1 MKIAIQTLGCK
12 VNQSESASMEG
23 VLRENNYEIVGPSGS
38 PDICIINTCTV
49 TGKSDQES
57 RRLIRKAVR
66 SGAKVIATGC
76 YAQLRHEELSHIKG
90 LHLVIGNAGKGEIL
104 KYLGKTASENGTAVS
119 VEPSDKPLTSQP
131 YFSSRSRAFL
141 KIQDGCN
148 FSCSYC
154 TVPDARGKSRSLSKE
169 EVMSGMSKLAADGY
183 REVVLTGIHIGSYG
197 TDLNPAI
204 SLIKL
209 VKEITLAFPNVRI
222 RLSSLEPREFDFGY
236 LQLMKS
242 GNVCRHLHIPLQSG
256 SDKVLKAMN
265 RGYSTSFYKQL
276 INRIITSYPDISI
289 GTDIVVGFPGES
301 DNDFDD
307 TVKFVESLPLSYLHV
322 FPYSKRPGTKAA
334 LLEDQITDKV
344 KKSRARR
351 LIDISNLKK
360 YNYNIGNLGRELNV
374 IVENKLG
381 TDSIYSSIS
390 SNYLRILIASRSLE
404 QGQIIKVRVK
414 SVTDEGLIAV
424 PA

>member
-12 VNQSESASMEG
+12 VNQSESSSMEG
-23 VLRENNYEIVGPSGS
+23 VLRDNNYEIVGPSGN

-49 TGKSDQES
+49 TAKSDQES

-76 YAQLRHEELSHIKG
+76 YAQLRHDEMFDIKG
-90 LHLVIGNAGKGEIL
+90 LNLVIGNSGKGEIL
-104 KYLGKTASENGTAVS
+104 KYLARVTSENRGAVL
-119 VEPSDKPLTSQP
+119 VEPPDIPLKAQP

-148 FSCSYC
+148 SSCSYC
-154 TVPDARGKSRSLSKE
+154 TVPFARGKSRSLSEKD
-169 EVMSGMSKLAADGY
+169 VLYGMSKLTADGY
-183 REVVLTGIHIGSYG
+183 KEVVLSGIHIGSYG
-197 TDLNPAI
+197 MDLNPVC
-204 SLIKL
+204 SLIKI
-209 VKEITLAFPNVRI
+209 VNDIACAFPGVRV

-265 RGYSTSFYKQL
+265 RGYSTSFYEQL
-276 INRIITSYPDISI
+276 INRIITTNPDISI
-289 GTDIVVGFPGES
+289 GTDIVVGFPGET
-301 DNDFDD
+301 DKDFDD
-307 TVKFVESLPLSYLHV
+307 TVKFIEDMPFSYLHV
-322 FPYSKRPGTKAA
+322 FPYSQRPGTKAA
-334 LLEDQITDKV
+334 LLEDQITDTV

-360 YNYNIGNLGRELNV
+360 YDYNIRNLDSELNV
-374 IVENKLG
+374 IVENKFG
-381 TDSIYSSIS
+381 NSSIYSSIS
-390 SNYLRILIASRSLE
+390 SNYLRILIASRGLH

-414 SVTDEGLIAV
+414 ALTEEGIIAEPV
-424 PA
+424 